1 MGLGNSGSG
10 KTYVQVVDGKLAIR
24 TNKGADGAVE
34 RVLTKGVN
42 EGKLIYEQHFQ
53 FIDGKITGL
62 TYEVKP
68 VFGASIK
75 VEIDDKYIVSVPFKS
90 SMKRNLVSQLPNID
104 FSLPLRINVF
114 LDKENAKKNV
124 MLVYQNNEMVKFA
137 HTKTDPN
144 GLPQPVETIILGEK
158 KLDYTKVEEFLYNV
172 LMAQIARFNE
182 ENGIEVEAVEEEP
195 NGEDF

>member
-1 MGLGNSGSG
+1 MGLGNSGNG
-10 KTYVQVVDGKLAIR
+10 KTYVQVVNGKLAVR
-24 TNKGADGAVE
+24 VSKGVAGAVE
-34 RVLTKGVN
+34 RVLTKGIN
-42 EGKLIYEQHFQ
+42 EGKTIFETYHPY
-53 FIDGKITGL
+53 IDGKITKL
-62 TYEVKP
+62 TYETKP

-75 VEIDDKYIVSVPFKS
+75 VEIDEKYIVSVPWKS

-144 GLPQPVETIILGEK
+144 GLPQPVETTILGEK

-182 ENGIEVEAVEEEP
+182 ENDIEVEAVEEEP
-195 NGEDF
+195 TGEDF